1 MSGILIVAVFVALAL
16 VVWVA
21 LQSLAAQKKNEVV
34 ESQMSELRRDL
45 QTVATAQAQA
55 AGQISTLTSSVTTRL
70 DAVSR
75 SLTDGVAKSADIS
88 AQGQSAMREELKST
102 QTLMQQIYKQ
112 LGEFQ
117 EVSRGLSTAQQSLE
131 SVLGGAK
138 TRGILGEVTLD
149 RLLEDSLP
157 SSQYG
162 TQYRFASGEAADAV
176 IFLRDR
182 KLLAVD
188 SKFPLEAFRRIQ
200 TDGDEARRTFASAV
214 KGHADS
220 IARKYIRPEEN
231 TLDLALMFVPSESV
245 YYELLQTSDSKG
257 QPLDE
262 YCREKRIVAV
272 SPNTLYAH
280 LCVIAMGLRGMQIEE
295 NARRLSNGLSGL
307 QRQLGNFVDAFD
319 KVGTH
324 LKNAQNSYQEAG
336 KRLDRTELALEGML
350 TSGDSLAG
358 AQAELPLNNSN
369 ANGAN
374 PTSGAGAGGEGTS
387 EKSDEPQRML
397 GLSADNSR

>member
-21 LQSLAAQKKNEVV
+21 LQGLAAQKKNEGV
-34 ESQMSELRRDL
+34 ESQMNELRRDL

-75 SLTDGVAKSADIS
+75 SLTDGVVKSADIS

-117 EVSRGLSTAQQSLE
+117 EVSRGLSSAQQSLE
-131 SVLGGAK
+131 SVLGGVK

-157 SSQYG
+157 KSQYG
-162 TQYRFASGEAADAV
+162 TQYRFASGEAVDAV

-188 SKFPLEAFRRIQ
+188 SKFPLEAFRRIEK
-200 TDGDEARRTFASAV
+200 DGDDARRAFAVAV

-220 IARKYIRPEEN
+220 IARQYICPEEN
-231 TLDLALMFVPSESV
+231 TLDLALMFVPSETV

-307 QRQLGNFVDAFD
+307 QKQFGNFVEAFD

-324 LKNAQNSYQEAG
+324 LKNAQNSYQAAG

>member
-1 MSGILIVAVFVALAL
+1 MSGILIAAVFVVVVL
-16 VVWVA
+16 VLWLA
-21 LQSLAAQKKNEVV
+21 LQSLATQKKGDHV
-34 ESQMSELRRDL
+34 ESQMNELRRDL
-45 QTVATAQAQA
+45 QTVAQAQAQA

-88 AQGQSAMREELKST
+88 AQGQTAMREELKST

-131 SVLGGAK
+131 SVLGGVK

-162 TQYRFASGEAADAV
+162 TQYRFATGESVDAV

-188 SKFPLEAFRRIQ
+188 SKFPLESFRRIEK
-200 TDGDEARRTFASAV
+200 DGDEARRAFAAAV

-220 IARKYIRPEEN
+220 IAKKYIRPEEN

-295 NARRLSNGLSGL
+295 NARRLANGLSGL
-307 QRQLGNFVDAFD
+307 QKQLGNFVDAFD

-350 TSGDSLAG
+350 TRGDVSAG
-358 AQAELPLNNSN
+358 AQSELPLNASN
-369 ANGAN
+369 ANGTKELPAAN
-374 PTSGAGAGGEGTS
+374 QD
-387 EKSDEPQRML
+387 EKPDEPQGML
-397 GLSADNSR
+397 RLSADNSR

>member
-1 MSGILIVAVFVALAL
+1 MSGILIGAVFVALAL

-21 LQSLAAQKKNEVV
+21 LQGLAAQKKSEGV
-34 ESQMSELRRDL
+34 ESQMNELRRDL

-55 AGQISTLTSSVTTRL
+55 AGQISTLTTSVTTRL

-88 AQGQSAMREELKST
+88 AQGQTAMREELKST

-117 EVSRGLSTAQQSLE
+117 EVSRGLSSAQQSLE

-157 SSQYG
+157 LSQYG
-162 TQYRFASGEAADAV
+162 TQYRFASGEAVDAV

-188 SKFPLEAFRRIQ
+188 SKFPLEAFRRIEK
-200 TDGDEARRTFASAV
+200 DGDDARRAFAVAV

-220 IARKYIRPEEN
+220 IAKKYIQPEEN

-272 SPNTLYAH
+272 SPSTLYAH

-307 QRQLGNFVDAFD
+307 HKQLGNFVDAFD

-350 TSGDSLAG
+350 TSGDSSAG
-358 AQAELPLNNSN
+358 AQAELPLNALSANGSN
-369 ANGAN
+369 AISDSA
-374 PTSGAGAGGEGTS
+374 AG
-387 EKSDEPQRML
+387 EKPDEPQRTL
-397 GLSADNSR
+397 RLAADNSR

>member
-1 MSGILIVAVFVALAL
+1 MSGILIVAVLVALAL

-21 LQSLAAQKKNEVV
+21 LQSLAAQKKSAVV
-34 ESQMSELRRDL
+34 ESQVNELRRDL
-45 QTVATAQAQA
+45 QGVATAQAQA
-55 AGQISTLTSSVTTRL
+55 SGQISTLTSSVTTRL
-70 DAVSR
+70 DAVNR

-88 AQGQSAMREELKST
+88 AQSQSAMREELKST

-157 SSQYG
+157 SSQYS
-162 TQYRFASGEAADAV
+162 TQYRFAGGEAADAV
-176 IFLRDR
+176 VFLRDR

-188 SKFPLEAFRRIQ
+188 SKFPLESFRRIEK
-200 TDGDEARRTFASAV
+200 DGDEARRVFAAAV
-214 KGHADS
+214 KSHADS
-220 IARKYIRPEEN
+220 IAKKYIRPEEN

-262 YCREKRIVAV
+262 YCRERRIVAV

-295 NARRLSNGLSGL
+295 NARRLSNGLAGL
-307 QRQLGNFVDAFD
+307 QKQLGNFVDAFE

-324 LKNAQNSYQEAG
+324 LKNAQNSYQEART
-336 KRLDRTELALEGML
+336 RLDRTELALEGML
-350 TSGDSLAG
+350 TSGDASAG
-358 AQAELPLNNSN
+358 AQAELPLPGLAANN
-369 ANGAN
+369 
-374 PTSGAGAGGEGTS
+374 TGTPAS
-387 EKSDEPQRML
+387 AAATETRDEPQRML
-397 GLSADNSR
+397 RLTADQSG

>member
-21 LQSLAAQKKNEVV
+21 LQSLSAQKKSEGV
-34 ESQMSELRRDL
+34 ESQMNELRRDL
-45 QTVATAQAQA
+45 QTVAQAQAQA
-55 AGQISTLTSSVTTRL
+55 TGQISTLTSSVTTRL

-131 SVLGGAK
+131 SVLGGVK

-157 SSQYG
+157 SSQYA

-188 SKFPLEAFRRIQ
+188 SKFPLEAFRRIEK
-200 TDGDEARRTFASAV
+200 DGDDARRAFAVAV

-220 IARKYIRPEEN
+220 IAKKYIRPEEN

-245 YYELLQTSDSKG
+245 YYELLQASDSKG

-262 YCREKRIVAV
+262 YCREKRAVAV

-307 QRQLGNFVDAFD
+307 QKQLGNFVDAFD
-319 KVGTH
+319 KMGTH

-350 TSGDSLAG
+350 TSGDASAG
-358 AQAELPLNNSN
+358 AQAELPLNGLSANASN
-369 ANGAN
+369 T
-374 PTSGAGAGGEGTS
+374 TSGSGAD
-387 EKSDEPQRML
+387 EKSDDPQRL
-397 GLSADNSR
+397 LRLSADNSR

>member
-1 MSGILIVAVFVALAL
+1 MSGILIAAVFLALAL
-16 VVWVA
+16 VVWVT
-21 LQSLAAQKKNEVV
+21 LQSFAAQRKSEGV
-34 ESQMSELRRDL
+34 ESQMNELRRDL
-45 QTVATAQAQA
+45 QTIATAQAQA
-55 AGQISTLTSSVTTRL
+55 SGQISTLTSSVTTRL

-88 AQGQSAMREELKST
+88 AQGQSAMREELQST
-102 QTLMQQIYKQ
+102 QMLMQQIYKQ

-117 EVSRGLSTAQQSLE
+117 EVSRGLSSAQQSLE
-131 SVLGGAK
+131 SVLGGVK

-162 TQYRFASGEAADAV
+162 TQYRFASGEAVDAV

-188 SKFPLEAFRRIQ
+188 SKFPLEAFRRIEK
-200 TDGDEARRTFASAV
+200 DGDDARRAFVVAV

-307 QRQLGNFVDAFD
+307 QKQLGNFVVAFD

-350 TSGDSLAG
+350 TSGDASAG
-358 AQAELPLNNSN
+358 AQAELPLNGLRSDGST
-369 ANGAN
+369 AGPGAD
-374 PTSGAGAGGEGTS
+374 AD
-387 EKSDEPQRML
+387 EKPDAPQRTL
-397 GLSADNSR
+397 RLSADNSG

>member
-21 LQSLAAQKKNEVV
+21 LQSLAAQKKNEGV

>member
-21 LQSLAAQKKNEVV
+21 LQSLAAQKKSEGV
-34 ESQMSELRRDL
+34 ESQMNELRRDL
-45 QTVATAQAQA
+45 QTVASAQAQA

-70 DAVSR
+70 DAVNR
-75 SLTDGVAKSADIS
+75 SLTDGVARSADIS

-157 SSQYG
+157 ASQYA
-162 TQYRFASGEAADAV
+162 TQYRFAGGEAADAV
-176 IFLRDR
+176 VFLRDR

-188 SKFPLEAFRRIQ
+188 SKFPLEAFRRIEK
-200 TDGDEARRTFASAV
+200 DGDEARRIFAAAV
-214 KGHADS
+214 KSHADS
-220 IARKYIRPEEN
+220 IAKKYIRPEEN

-245 YYELLQTSDSKG
+245 YYELLQCADTKG
-257 QPLDE
+257 QQLDA

-280 LCVIAMGLRGMQIEE
+280 LSVIAMGLRGMQIEE
-295 NARRLSNGLSGL
+295 NARRLANGLAGL
-307 QRQLGNFVDAFD
+307 KKQFENFSEVFE
-319 KVGTH
+319 KIGTH
-324 LKNAQNSYQEAG
+324 LKNAQQSYQEAD
-336 KRLDRTELALEGML
+336 KRFDKTSTSLEGIL
-350 TSGDSLAG
+350 SPGDASAG
-358 AQAELPLNNSN
+358 AQAELPLNGLSSDGST
-369 ANGAN
+369 AA
-374 PTSGAGAGGEGTS
+374 PGAGAD
-387 EKSDEPQRML
+387 EKPDAPQRTL
-397 GLSADNSR
+397 RLSADN